1 MELKKM
7 EAIINAMDSMTAEE
21 QEQYARLMNMFVPVY
36 NAGHRD
42 GYEKCKSEM
51 KSKEQEAS

>member
-1 MELKKM
+1 METKKM
-7 EAIINAMDSMTAEE
+7 ETIINAMDNMTAEE

-42 GYEKCKSEM
+42 GYAKCKADL
-51 KSKEQEAS
+51 KNKEQEAS